1 MNKYKFIFIKL
12 KMFTN
17 TNKPKLQKI
26 LSPQPLIVK
35 GYNNLSR
42 AMYYALLGIIT
53 EVISDKEKDKRQQLL
68 QSPNGKIIPEKLD
81 DPKIAKDIYDKIG
94 RLYPDSSFNVVVLNL
109 VGGEY
114 QFANSREN
122 TAYLS
127 VASGNRVFMIFKY
140 KE

>member
-1 MNKYKFIFIKL
+1 
-12 KMFTN
+12 MFSN
-17 TNKPKLQKI
+17 INKPKLKKI

-35 GYNNLSR
+35 SYANLSR

-53 EVISDKEKDKRQQLL
+53 EVISDREKDRKQQLL
-68 QSPNGKIIPEKLD
+68 QTGKIFDENLRET
-81 DPKIAKDIYDKIG
+81 KIAQDIYDKIG
-94 RLYPDSSFNVVVLNL
+94 RLYPDSNFNVVIMNL

-114 QFANSREN
+114 QFANSRED

>member
-1 MNKYKFIFIKL
+1 
-12 KMFTN
+12 MFSN
-17 TNKPKLQKI
+17 INKPKLKKI

-35 GYNNLSR
+35 SYANLSR

-53 EVISDKEKDKRQQLL
+53 EVISDREKDKKQQLL
-68 QSPNGKIIPEKLD
+68 QTGKIFDENLRET
-81 DPKIAKDIYDKIG
+81 KIAQDIYDKIG
-94 RLYPDSSFNVVVLNL
+94 RLYPDSTFNVVVANL

-114 QFANSREN
+114 QFANSRED

-127 VASGNRVFMIFKY
+127 VASGNRIFKIFKY